1 MLAGAAGV
9 LGAAASRIRAR
20 RPDPDPP
27 RAPGTRRKS
36 RLPLGRHLRA
46 KDGSPATSATAFPP
60 PVAIPP
66 RAVAPPPAAELLSL
80 ADGRTLAP
88 PRPDGLTTSPGHEAV
103 PLPASLLAPAPA
115 PTPSLP
121 VAPAAVPE
129 ITGTATFDVWS
140 PARPALPGDTVPA
153 PAPPTTEPP
162 ATTTAPAA
170 PVTGQPVT
178 GQPATAPPVTEPPG
192 TEPAEPQP
200 SFRRRA
206 GLAAARQ
213 GRNLLALALY
223 MGLSLGLFGHLILSH
238 MNQRIMSAQ
247 PQDGVLF
254 VWAFKWW
261 PFAAAHHLP
270 LFYTNFDWAPAGVN
284 LTWATTIPGPSFL
297 LNWLTTGHTA
307 FFSFNM
313 TELAAPALAA
323 WTAYLLCRRITRAF
337 FPSLIGGFFFGFSAS
352 LMDEI
357 GQGHP
362 SLTLMFLAP
371 VAAYLIYR
379 LLEGSIHPLLF
390 MPLFAGVLYF
400 QLTIGT
406 EVFATMSV
414 VGLLC
419 ALVLMAFG
427 PNRRRIALLKAIPPV
442 AGGYL
447 LAMAACWPLLHA
459 AFFGPRI
466 DKAIHFNTIGYGAKN
481 GSEFLRY
488 LTPGRF
494 SIFWGQFGHQWG
506 DNPWYLGVPLILVIL
521 AFLIT
526 ERRRQATWAVF
537 AGFLVILVFSLG
549 DQMPGFPGSIEPWGL
564 LSSIPMLSIAQP
576 GRLVTYA
583 FLLVAVLVAMW
594 LAQAK
599 RPWLIP
605 LRWLLVLAAAVM
617 ALPNFS
623 VDVWTQVI
631 PVPAFFTSNDYQKYI
646 DRGQVVWV
654 VSTHPSRQLT
664 WQAGTDFYFRLAGGF
679 FGGVPTGGPS
689 PQPVDDWK
697 EERLASGQVVRPD
710 TTIDDIRFFL
720 AEHHV
725 SVIVAAE
732 ARWPIVHELQRALGA
747 FGTKVDD
754 VRVFRLGERF
764 TNPALFDRPFPVL
777 GVLIAQRNREQH
789 EEWLRHHPQAS
800 QIAGAGPAAGAPP
813 PPPGG

>member
-1 MLAGAAGV
+1 V

-20 RPDPDPP
+20 RPEPGAP

-36 RLPLGRHLRA
+36 RLPLGRNLRA

-66 RAVAPPPAAELLSL
+66 RAVAPPPTAELLSL

-88 PRPDGLTTSPGHEAV
+88 PRPDGLTTSPGREAA

-115 PTPSLP
+115 PAPGLP

-140 PARPALPGDTVPA
+140 PALPGDTA

-162 ATTTAPAA
+162 ATTTVPAG

-178 GQPATAPPVTEPPG
+178 GQPATAPPGTELPG

-238 MNQRIMSAQ
+238 MDQRIMSAQ

-297 LNWLTTGHTA
+297 LNWLTSGHTA

-362 SLTLMFLAP
+362 SLTLVFLAP
-371 VAAYLIYR
+371 LAAYLIYR

-427 PNRRRIALLKAIPPV
+427 PNRRRVALLKAIPPV

-494 SIFWGQFGHQWG
+494 SIFWGQFNHQWG
-506 DNPWYLGVPLILVIL
+506 DNPWYLSVPLILVII

-526 ERRRQATWAVF
+526 ERRRKATWAVF
-537 AGFLVILVFSLG
+537 AGFLVILAFSLG

-564 LSSIPMLSIAQP
+564 VSSIPMLSIAQP
-576 GRLVTYA
+576 GRLVTYG

-617 ALPNFS
+617 TLPNFS

-697 EERLASGQVVRPD
+697 EERLAIGQVVRPD

-777 GVLIAQRNREQH
+777 GKLIAERNRE
-789 EEWLRHHPQAS
+789 RHQERLEHQPQAP
-800 QIAGAGPAAGAPP
+800 QIAGAGPGAGAPP

>member
-1 MLAGAAGV
+1 
-9 LGAAASRIRAR
+9 
-20 RPDPDPP
+20 
-27 RAPGTRRKS
+27 
-36 RLPLGRHLRA
+36 
-46 KDGSPATSATAFPP
+46 
-60 PVAIPP
+60 
-66 RAVAPPPAAELLSL
+66 
-80 ADGRTLAP
+80 
-88 PRPDGLTTSPGHEAV
+88 
-103 PLPASLLAPAPA
+103 
-115 PTPSLP
+115 
-121 VAPAAVPE
+121 
-129 ITGTATFDVWS
+129 
-140 PARPALPGDTVPA
+140 
-153 PAPPTTEPP
+153 
-162 ATTTAPAA
+162 
-170 PVTGQPVT
+170 
-178 GQPATAPPVTEPPG
+178 
-192 TEPAEPQP
+192 
-200 SFRRRA
+200 
-206 GLAAARQ
+206 
-213 GRNLLALALY
+213 

-238 MNQRIMSAQ
+238 MDQRIMSAQ

-526 ERRRQATWAVF
+526 ERRRRATWAVF

-549 DQMPGFPGSIEPWGL
+549 DQMPGFPGSIEPWRL

-576 GRLVTYA
+576 GRLVTYG

-605 LRWLLVLAAAVM
+605 LRWLLVLAAAVTT
-617 ALPNFS
+617 LPNFS
-623 VDVWTQVI
+623 VDVWTQVV

-664 WQAGTDFYFRLAGGF
+664 WQAGTGLLLPAG
-679 FGGVPTGGPS
+679 
-689 PQPVDDWK
+689 
-697 EERLASGQVVRPD
+697 R
-710 TTIDDIRFFL
+710 RFL
-720 AEHHV
+720 RRRAH
-725 SVIVAAE
+725 
-732 ARWPIVHELQRALGA
+732 RRALAAARRRLERGA
-747 FGTKVDD
+747 AGH
-754 VRVFRLGERF
+754 
-764 TNPALFDRPFPVL
+764 RPGRPPRHDHRRHPVL
-777 GVLIAQRNREQH
+777 PGRAPRQRDRGG
-789 EEWLRHHPQAS
+789 RGAVADRARDP
-800 QIAGAGPAAGAPP
+800 AGAGRVRDQGRRRAGVPAGRAVHQPGPVQPAVPGARRAHRPAQAGAARGVAAAPPPGVADRRGGPGRGRPAPP

>member
-1 MLAGAAGV
+1 
-9 LGAAASRIRAR
+9 
-20 RPDPDPP
+20 
-27 RAPGTRRKS
+27 
-36 RLPLGRHLRA
+36 
-46 KDGSPATSATAFPP
+46 
-60 PVAIPP
+60 
-66 RAVAPPPAAELLSL
+66 
-80 ADGRTLAP
+80 
-88 PRPDGLTTSPGHEAV
+88 
-103 PLPASLLAPAPA
+103 
-115 PTPSLP
+115 
-121 VAPAAVPE
+121 
-129 ITGTATFDVWS
+129 
-140 PARPALPGDTVPA
+140 
-153 PAPPTTEPP
+153 
-162 ATTTAPAA
+162 
-170 PVTGQPVT
+170 
-178 GQPATAPPVTEPPG
+178 
-192 TEPAEPQP
+192 
-200 SFRRRA
+200 
-206 GLAAARQ
+206 
-213 GRNLLALALY
+213 
-223 MGLSLGLFGHLILSH
+223 
-238 MNQRIMSAQ
+238 
-247 PQDGVLF
+247 
-254 VWAFKWW
+254 
-261 PFAAAHHLP
+261 
-270 LFYTNFDWAPAGVN
+270 
-284 LTWATTIPGPSFL
+284 
-297 LNWLTTGHTA
+297 
-307 FFSFNM
+307 
-313 TELAAPALAA
+313 
-323 WTAYLLCRRITRAF
+323 
-337 FPSLIGGFFFGFSAS
+337 
-352 LMDEI
+352 MDEI

-362 SLTLMFLAP
+362 SLTLVFLAP

-379 LLEGSIHPLLF
+379 LLEKSIHPLLF
-390 MPLFAGVLYF
+390 MPLFAAVLYF

-427 PNRRRIALLKAIPPV
+427 PNRRRITLLKAIPPV
-442 AGGYL
+442 AGAYL
-447 LAMAACWPLLHA
+447 IAMAACWPLLHA

-466 DKAIHFNTIGYGAKN
+466 DKAIHFATIGYGAKN

-488 LTPGRF
+488 LTPGRY
-494 SIFWGQFGHQWG
+494 SIFWGQFNHQWG

-526 ERRRQATWAVF
+526 ERRRRATWAVF
-537 AGFLVILVFSLG
+537 AGFVVILAFSLG

-564 LSSIPMLSIAQP
+564 LSSMPMLSIAQP

-631 PVPAFFTSNDYQKYI
+631 PVPTFFTSNHYQKYI
-646 DRGQVVWV
+646 DRGQIVWI

-679 FGGVPTGGPS
+679 FGGVPTGGPA

-697 EERLASGQVVRPD
+697 EERLAIGQVVRPD

-732 ARWPIVHELQRALGA
+732 ARWPIVHEIQRALGA

-764 TNPALFDRPFPVL
+764 TNPVLFDRPYPVL
-777 GVLIAQRNREQH
+777 GKLIAQREREQRQ
-789 EEWLRHHPQAS
+789 EWLRRHHRAP
-800 QIAGAGPAAGAPP
+800 QIAGAGPATGAPP
-813 PPPGG
+813 PPPTG